1 MYSGCPS
8 MVFDPVSLT
17 PYGENASPK
26 THMDGKNMPIYPLIN
41 LSQISVTV

>member
-17 PYGENASPK
+17 PYGENAGPK
-26 THMDGKNMPIYPLIN
+26 IHMDGKEYAYPLIN